1 MSRKPERTSLPN
13 DVVVERD
20 RKGGMLTMEQQTV
33 EVKFHGEQAGS
44 HSGKDAAYTLYGVG
58 DDLYVVHVEE
68 GNAS

>member
-1 MSRKPERTSLPN
+1 
-13 DVVVERD
+13 
-20 RKGGMLTMEQQTV
+20 MEQQTV